1 VVRRPVQAPR
11 TVLEPLVGLAAAHT
25 SGSVTPVAA
34 VSATRVELLA
44 DLAVCALVDE
54 AKLTPKPALVDRR
67 GSGAHGDMDL
77 GMLCRSAH
85 ALRPTFA
92 ALAARAH
99 GRAPSQRLR
108 EELAAIGRRGER
120 EMFAVTGGVNTHRG
134 AIWTLGLLAA
144 AAAMAPLDACPTR
157 IAALAGQVAAFPD
170 RYSPHETSHGAR
182 VTRRYGVVGAR
193 GEARRGFPHVV
204 DVALPALRAARAA
217 GLTEQSARLDALV
230 ALIVH
235 VDDTCLLHRGG
246 HAALQEAQTGARAV
260 LAAGGSATAAGRRA
274 LRLLEAVLLH
284 HNASPGGSADLLAGA
299 LLLDSLDNAA
309 HGGEEVPEEVA

>member
-1 VVRRPVQAPR
+1 
-11 TVLEPLVGLAAAHT
+11 LAVAHT
-25 SGSVTPVAA
+25 SASVTAVAA
-34 VSATRVELLA
+34 GSTPPVELLA

-54 AKLTPKPALVDRR
+54 AELTPKPALVDRR
-67 GSGAHGDMDL
+67 GSGAHDDMNL

-85 ALRPTFA
+85 ALRATFA
-92 ALAARAH
+92 TLAARAH
-99 GRAPSQRLR
+99 GRTPSQRLR

-120 EMFAVTGGVNTHRG
+120 EMLAVTGGVNTHRG

-144 AAAMAPLDACPTR
+144 AASMAPLEAGPAS
-157 IAALAGQVAAFPD
+157 IATLAGRVAAFPD
-170 RYSPHETSHGAR
+170 RYSPYETSHGSL
-182 VTRRYGVVGAR
+182 VTRRYGVAGAR

-204 DVALPALRAARAA
+204 GVALPALQAARTA
-217 GLTEQSARLDALV
+217 GRPEQSARLDALV

-246 HAALQEAQTGARAV
+246 HAALQDAQTGARAV
-260 LAAGGSATAAGRRA
+260 LAAGGSATVAGRRA
-274 LRLLEAVLLH
+274 LWLLEAALLR

-309 HGGEEVPEEVA
+309 RGGEDVPEEVA

>member
-1 VVRRPVQAPR
+1 VS
-11 TVLEPLVGLAAAHT
+11 LAAAHT
-25 SGSVTPVAA
+25 SASATPTAA
-34 VSATRVELLA
+34 VSAIRVELLA

-67 GSGAHGDMDL
+67 GGGAHNDMDL

-99 GRAPSQRLR
+99 GQAPSQRLR

-120 EMFAVTGGVNTHRG
+120 EMLAVTAGVNTHRG
-134 AIWTLGLLAA
+134 AIWTLGLLVAA
-144 AAAMAPLDACPTR
+144 ASIAPLDAGPTR
-157 IAALAGQVAAFPD
+157 IAALAGRVAAFPD
-170 RYSPHETSHGAR
+170 RYFPYEKSHGSL
-182 VTRRYGVVGAR
+182 VTRRYGVAGAR

-204 DVALPALRAARAA
+204 GVALPALRGVRAA
-217 GLTEQSARLDALV
+217 GHPEESVRLDALV
-230 ALIVH
+230 ALIAH

-246 HAALQEAQTGARAV
+246 HAALQDAQTGARAV
-260 LAAGGSATAAGRRA
+260 LAAGGSATVPGRCA
-274 LRLLEAVLLH
+274 LRLLEAALLH

-299 LLLDSLDNAA
+299 LLLDSLDHAA
-309 HGGEEVPEEVA
+309 HGGENVPEEVA

>member
-1 VVRRPVQAPR
+1 MVRRPVHAPGS
-11 TVLEPLVGLAAAHT
+11 VLEPVVGLAAAQT
-25 SGSVTPVAA
+25 SASATPVAA

-44 DLAVCALVDE
+44 DLSVCALVDE
-54 AKLTPKPALVDRR
+54 AELTPKPALVDRR

-92 ALAARAH
+92 ALAARAR

-120 EMFAVTGGVNTHRG
+120 EMLTVTAGVNTHRG

-144 AAAMAPLDACPTR
+144 AASMAALDARPAC
-157 IAALAGQVAAFPD
+157 IAALAGRVAAFPD
-170 RYSPHETSHGAR
+170 RYSPHETSHGSL
-182 VTRRYGVVGAR
+182 VTRRYGVAGAR
-193 GEARRGFPHVV
+193 GEARCGFPHVV
-204 DVALPALRAARAA
+204 GVALPALRATRAA
-217 GLTEQSARLDALV
+217 GRPEQSARLDALV
-230 ALIVH
+230 ALIVR
-235 VDDTCLLHRGG
+235 VEDTCLLHRGG
-246 HAALQEAQTGARAV
+246 HAALQDAQTGARAV
-260 LAAGGSATAAGRRA
+260 LAAGGSATVAGRRA
-274 LRLLEAVLLH
+274 LRLLEAALLR

-309 HGGEEVPEEVA
+309 HGGENVPEEVA